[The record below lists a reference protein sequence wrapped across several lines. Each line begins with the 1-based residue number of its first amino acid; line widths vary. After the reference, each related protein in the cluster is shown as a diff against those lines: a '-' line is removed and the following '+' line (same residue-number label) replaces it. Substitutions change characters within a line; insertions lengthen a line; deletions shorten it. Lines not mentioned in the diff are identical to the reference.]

1 MLKINIRPKI
11 IEKTK
16 KKKVN
21 AWVIFICLLLLIV
34 AFAISGFLYITNAD
48 LAQKT
53 KTVENNIE
61 SQKAANNSLLELD
74 KKAKELDKTIN
85 DIKTLSEQSI
95 SFSAMLKEVAARTPR
110 DLQIK
115 DLTCDTAPGKEKVE
129 ISGQAA
135 SRRSIMQFRRE
146 LEKSDLFSSV
156 DFESSSQANSSNFD
170 FKISMNIKKSNQK

>member
-16 KKKVN
+16 KKKVS
-21 AWVIFICLLLLIV
+21 VLVVLFCLLLLIV
-34 AFAISGFLYITNAD
+34 TFAISGFLYVTNAD

-61 SQKAANNSLLELD
+61 SQKSSNNSLLELD

-135 SRRSIMQFRRE
+135 SRRSIMQFRKE
-146 LEKSDLFSSV
+146 LEKSYLFSSV
-156 DFESSSQANSSNFD
+156 DFESSSQADSSNFD
-170 FKISMNIKKSNQK
+170 FKMSMNIKKSNQK